1 MEKLFKKR
9 MRVIL
14 LMMMSVMMVVVSL
27 FVYKEERKVE
37 IRDIEEMLEQVKLSY
52 QYSQTTV
59 EEARTQFKRDY
70 LNRAFAIDFVLAHTS
85 WQDIPAEMEKLKTL
99 MEVESIHVFDAEGNA
114 VYSTQGDFTGVSL
127 KEHDQTKN
135 FWPLLNTKNPNAF
148 VIDTDSESIM
158 TNQKRVYIG
167 IKSSLPQYSMVQ
179 IGIEH
184 SVLES
189 FLQMSSIEH
198 IVENTPTL
206 ATKAIFVVDVKTGD
220 LLSITRNNNQHLQLE
235 NADTP
240 EKITSALRSLEDG
253 GLIRINDS
261 WKVAKTKVVDDK
273 IIGAYIDAP
282 LMFAKM
288 IWDVLYLMIGA
299 GLVMGAAV
307 MIFRADIRKY
317 VLEDINMI
325 QKNVKK
331 IISGDMDVT
340 FRTEHQTEFRELMD
354 LMNAWN
360 DNYKNKSSRL
370 SLLSTAINKNLA
382 VFECLG
388 MIQKCFY
395 ADNMQ
400 EVLGIDDEE
409 WQIVSRT
416 PESFY
421 TYIHTMVQWDK
432 EYGYIR
438 TKNRY
443 LEIYYFTENK
453 DFFGMVINRTSD
465 VVEQLRTKAELR
477 DATERAETDF
487 LTGLKNRSGYEQ
499 DVIDRLQKSQSGTM
513 ILMDMDNFKQVNDY
527 AGHPEG
533 DRVLKRVAD
542 CLERSFRGSDILARL
557 GGDEFSVFI
566 KEVLPKSVLEAK
578 MERLMEELRR
588 ELEPYQKYGL
598 SVSAGVVVQPL
609 IRSYER
615 IYQCTDKI
623 LYRAKEKGKDCY
635 LLHYCPGVC
644 IEKNRREGMA

>member
-499 DVIDRLQKSQSGTM
+499 DVIDHLQKSQSGTM

>member
-443 LEIYYFTENK
+443 LEIYYFREQGLFRHGHQSYLRCSRAAADKSRTAGRNGTGGNGLFDRTEK
-453 DFFGMVINRTSD
+453 P
-465 VVEQLRTKAELR
+465 LRL
-477 DATERAETDF
+477 
-487 LTGLKNRSGYEQ
+487 
-499 DVIDRLQKSQSGTM
+499 
-513 ILMDMDNFKQVNDY
+513 
-527 AGHPEG
+527 
-533 DRVLKRVAD
+533 
-542 CLERSFRGSDILARL
+542 
-557 GGDEFSVFI
+557 
-566 KEVLPKSVLEAK
+566 
-578 MERLMEELRR
+578 
-588 ELEPYQKYGL
+588 
-598 SVSAGVVVQPL
+598 
-609 IRSYER
+609 
-615 IYQCTDKI
+615 
-623 LYRAKEKGKDCY
+623 
-635 LLHYCPGVC
+635 
-644 IEKNRREGMA
+644 